1 MLEWLPR
8 VFPGI
13 TLRPALA
20 CEITPYGVLA
30 ARQDSTVGLAT
41 QFAPLTSTALQ
52 PSVKT
57 PNVLDRAQVAA
68 ALRAAISAVA
78 ERGRPLPGGRNLPA
92 NRALTLIV
100 PDATVR
106 VLLLD
111 FDALPS
117 KRAEALSILRFRL
130 RKLVPFE
137 TEEANVTWQTMGT
150 GPEGVRVLTVIMP
163 REVLLEYEGLVR
175 EAGFIPGVVLPS
187 TLAATPLVGAEPTLV
202 VNHNG
207 TTLTTAILRGPEL
220 LLHRALDF
228 SGLDGETSAVEAGMP
243 STLAPNLPSTLA
255 RLPRSSELRA
265 REEAED
271 IRQSVSVAL
280 AYFED
285 TLATVATEL
294 FYIGAG
300 TVEAFQSMLGDTGV
314 AVRNLGPAPELP
326 SRTVPRSLL
335 APVTGALLNA

>member
-1 MLEWLPR
+1 MLERLPLL
-8 VFPGI
+8 FPSI
-13 TLRPALA
+13 SLRPALA
-20 CEITPYGVLA
+20 CEISPYGVLA
-30 ARQDSTVGLAT
+30 ARQDATSGLAT
-41 QFAPLTSTALQ
+41 QFVPLASTTLQ
-52 PSVKT
+52 PGWKS
-57 PNVLDRAQVAA
+57 PNVLERPQLVA
-68 ALRAAISAVA
+68 ALRTAITAVA
-78 ERGRPLPGGRNLPA
+78 ERGRQLPGGRNLPA

-117 KRAEALSILRFRL
+117 KRSEALPILRFRL
-130 RKLVPFE
+130 RKLVPFD
-137 TEEANVTWQTMGT
+137 TEDAAITYQVMGA
-150 GPEGVRVLTVIMP
+150 GAEGIRVLTVVIP
-163 REVLLEYEGLVR
+163 RDVLLEYESLVR

-187 TLAATPLVGAEPTLV
+187 TLAATPLAGAAPCLL

-207 TTLTTAILRGPEL
+207 NTLTTTILRGQEL

-228 SGLDGETSAVEAGMP
+228 SGLDEQPVQPAEGP
-243 STLAPNLPSTLA
+243 A
-255 RLPRSSELRA
+255 RLPRSAGSRE
-265 REEAED
+265 REEEED

-285 TLATVATEL
+285 TLATTAEEI
-294 FYIGAG
+294 FYIGPG
-300 TVEAFQSMLGDTGV
+300 TAEAFHAMLGEPTI
-314 AVRNLGPAPELP
+314 AVRDLGPAPELP